1 MGQEKEEG
9 SKLSS
14 TFPLSL
20 LPHYEYNETKRLTPL
35 LGLQALQP
43 PRPLL
48 HWGLYLQTVS

>member
-35 LGLQALQP
+35 LGLQE
-43 PRPLL
+43 
-48 HWGLYLQTVS
+48 LQTSKLIVHVQSDLGD